1 MRSRRR
7 LYLAMALGPWL
18 LAPACGGPP
27 QAAPKARV
35 QATVVHAVP
44 ATRNDVYRW
53 VHGQG
58 TAVAVRRKALYFQL
72 DGKVSYVA
80 RSPEGGELRPGDP
93 VSGPKDEELLGEL
106 LAKVDDRDVLASME
120 ASKAELQRTQTERLS
135 SEAQLKSAQAELE
148 AARRDLKAAR
158 DLQAAG
164 AGNQKDLDDATT
176 RVETAQANVEVS
188 RSRLGSARSGS
199 KAQAAQLRRSEVA
212 QERAAIFAPFDGVIA
227 ALNIKEGDYILGSRV
242 SQDTG
247 EQLRTAPIVV
257 IDPSEFELK
266 IELPEYEASRI
277 RVGQPAFVLTGED
290 TATLSQADDPAARP
304 EALVTRGEVF
314 SVSPSVDPSARSILV
329 TVRVSERSE
338 RLRDGEFAN
347 CFIMT
352 DQAKD
357 TVSIPYG
364 AFVREDDAAFA
375 FVVDKATQTVERR
388 ELQLGLTGVEYI
400 EVRKGITAGEVV
412 VTRGR
417 RSLGDGSRVDV
428 ALVEGTP
435 QPAEPPEPSGQ
446 AAPTAQTAPAPSKAA
461 SSEAAPSEGK
471 ASKGVR

>member
-7 LYLAMALGPWL
+7 LRLAIALGSGL
-18 LAPACGGPP
+18 LAPACGGEP

-44 ATRNDVYRW
+44 ATRNDVYSW

-58 TAVAVRRKALYFQL
+58 TAMAVRRKALYFQL

-106 LAKVDDRDVLASME
+106 LAKVDDRDVLASTE
-120 ASKAELQRTQTERLS
+120 ASRAELRRTQTERLS

-158 DLQAAG
+158 ELQASG
-164 AGNQKDLDDATT
+164 AGNQKDLDDANT
-176 RVETAQANVEVS
+176 RVETAQANVTAS
-188 RSRLGSARSGS
+188 RSRLGSARSGT

-212 QERAAIFAPFDGVIA
+212 QERAAIFAPFDGVVA
-227 ALNIKEGDYILGSRV
+227 ALNIKEGDYILGSRA
-242 SQDTG
+242 SQDAG

-257 IDPSEFELK
+257 IDPSKFE
-266 IELPEYEASRI
+266 IEIEVPEYEASRI

-290 TATLSQADDPAARP
+290 VATLAQADDPTARP

-314 SVSPSVDPSARSILV
+314 AVSPSVDPSARSILV
-329 TVRVSERSE
+329 TVRVSERPE
-338 RLRDGEFAN
+338 RLRDGEFAS

-375 FVVDKATQTVERR
+375 FVVDEASQTVERR
-388 ELQLGLTGVEYI
+388 VLQLGLAGVQHI

-428 ALVEGTP
+428 AQIEGVP
-435 QPAEPPEPSGQ
+435 QPAGPDEQPGE
-446 AAPTAQTAPAPSKAA
+446 TAPSKAGPGGGGGGPA
-461 SSEAAPSEGK
+461 KGARSEGK
-471 ASKGVR
+471 ASQGAR